1 MLVAQLTKIA
11 FDHSCELISGA
22 SPTGNQIAG
31 ALTYASHGHLRPW
44 AQTESGNVLAVDGV
58 VAGLSGLQSHMALL
72 RRITTGSIHGVA
84 IASRHLGD
92 TSSDDIDVLLHTPLM
107 TSVA

>member
-1 MLVAQLTKIA
+1 MLIAQLTKIA
-11 FDHSCELISGA
+11 SDHSCALISGA
-22 SPTGNQIAG
+22 SPAGNQIAG

-44 AQTESGNVLAVDGV
+44 TPTESGNVLAVDGV

-72 RRITTGSIHGVA
+72 RRITTGHIHGVA

-92 TSSDDIDVLLHTPLM
+92 TSSDDIDVLPTPLM